1 MYRRCSRCR
10 SGAVAPRRF
19 INITIEQN
27 VEDGHRHLVN
37 EHLMHLEYFELHVV
51 QARLV
56 VPLAGHLLLVEA
68 LLGVPLTMIAVVNMA
83 EVE

>member
-1 MYRRCSRCR
+1 
-10 SGAVAPRRF
+10 
-19 INITIEQN
+19 
-27 VEDGHRHLVN
+27 
-37 EHLMHLEYFELHVV
+37 MHLEYFVLHVV